1 MARKIHDIDARMMH
15 STNRIVENVKEGAS
29 PDAIALLLDDDELDG
44 PFVRK
49 LIKYHAANK
58 TKPAYTKRNYKNTSR
73 VTKEVLAEKMAEPVA
88 ELPTYPE
95 DLDAITCKF
104 EE

>member
-1 MARKIHDIDARMMH
+1 MARKIHDIDVRMMH

-29 PDAIALLLDDDELDG
+29 PDAIALLLDDEELDG

-58 TKPAYTKRNYKNTSR
+58 TKPAYTKRNHKNTSR
-73 VTKEVLAEKMAEPVA
+73 ITKEILAEKEAATAA
-88 ELPTYPE
+88 ELPLYPE

-104 EE
+104 E

>member
-1 MARKIHDIDARMMH
+1 MARKIHDIDVRMMH
-15 STNRIVENVKEGAS
+15 STNRIVENIKEGAS
-29 PDAIALLLDDDELDG
+29 PDAIALLLDDEDFDG

-49 LIKYHAANK
+49 LVKYHEANK

-73 VTKEVLAEKMAEPVA
+73 ITKEVLAEKKAEPAV
-88 ELPTYPE
+88 ELPLYDE
-95 DLDAITCKF
+95 NLDAITCKF